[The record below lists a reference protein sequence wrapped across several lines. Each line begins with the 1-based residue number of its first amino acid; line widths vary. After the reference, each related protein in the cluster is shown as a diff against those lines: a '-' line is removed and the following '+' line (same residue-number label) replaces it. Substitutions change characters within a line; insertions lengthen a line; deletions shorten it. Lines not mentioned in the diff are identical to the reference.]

1 MAPRSAFALAAAA
14 AALGVAHGL
23 TSQPAAGVPCASLDP
38 SNPLFASCTNN
49 WTPIDY
55 FTQMKTGKLNQA
67 ALGADTNGA
76 FLDAPRPAKQPCAD
90 RLAL

>member
-38 SNPLFASCTNN
+38 TNPLYATCTNN
-49 WTPIDY
+49 WTPTDY
-55 FTQMKTGKLNQA
+55 FTQMRTGTLNLA

-76 FLDAPRPAKQPCAD
+76 FC
-90 RLAL
+90 LASRSS